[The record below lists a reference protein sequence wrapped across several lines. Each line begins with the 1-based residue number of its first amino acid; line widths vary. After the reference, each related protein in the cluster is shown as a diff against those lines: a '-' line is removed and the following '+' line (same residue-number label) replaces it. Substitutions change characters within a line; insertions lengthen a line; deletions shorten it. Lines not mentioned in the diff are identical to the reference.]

1 MIQLCEPLWMDE
13 LRNRL
18 EAIDLME
25 DGWNGEG
32 SLAPTAQTIQQ
43 ACLVVTLV
51 QCGNCPLPHISAGNE
66 GEVEL
71 AWVGNGIRAEIEVTG
86 GAMASAFLRRPGF
99 SDIERSIDLNSPDFR
114 FVAAAITQLD
124 PA

>member
-1 MIQLCEPLWMDE
+1 MIQLCEPLWMAE

-18 EAIDLME
+18 EAIDLLK

-32 SLAPTAQTIQQ
+32 STGPSLPTIQE

-51 QCGNCPLPHISAGNE
+51 QCGNCPLPHISAGHE

-71 AWVGNGIRAEIEVTG
+71 AWVGNGIRAEIEVAG
-86 GAMASAFLRRPGF
+86 NGMAQAFLRRPGF
-99 SDIERSIDLNSPDFR
+99 SDIERSIDLASPDFR
-114 FVAAAITQLD
+114 FIAAAITQLD

>member
-13 LRNRL
+13 LRIRL
-18 EAIDLME
+18 EKIDLLE

-32 SLAPTAQTIQQ
+32 SIAPTLHTIQE

-51 QCGNCPLPHISAGNE
+51 QCGNCPLPYVSAGQE

-71 AWVGNGIRAEIEVTG
+71 AWVGNGIRAEIEVSG
-86 GAMASAFLRRPGF
+86 RGIASAFLRRPGF
-99 SDIERSIDLNSPDFR
+99 SDIERSIDLATPDFR

>member
-13 LRNRL
+13 LRIRL
-18 EAIDLME
+18 EKIDLLE

-32 SLAPTAQTIQQ
+32 SLAPTLHTIQE

-51 QCGNCPLPHISAGNE
+51 QCGNCPLPYVSAGHE

-71 AWVGNGIRAEIEVTG
+71 AWVGNGIRAEIEVSG
-86 GAMASAFLRRPGF
+86 SGIASAFLRRPGF
-99 SDIERSIDLNSPDFR
+99 SDIERSIDLATPDFR